1 MSTVLQRLRR
11 TVGHRFSPHVHGA
24 PIIRVRDLCV
34 TYEKTTAL
42 DNVSFE
48 IQRGDRVA
56 VVGPNGA
63 GKTTLFKVIAGVDRA
78 SAGSVEIFGNKPE
91 GHICIGYV
99 PQRSQI
105 DWNFP
110 LNVADMVM
118 LGRVSKM
125 GLFRPPR
132 REDRQ
137 RVRRA
142 LEQVGLS
149 DLAKRRINQLSGG
162 QQQRIFIARA
172 LAQEAELLLLDE
184 PFMGLDA
191 AAQQSIF
198 EILELLGAQ
207 GVTILVSLHDL
218 NIASKRFEIVM
229 LLRSRMLGFGAAAS
243 VITAENLI
251 AAYGGHLHMMKTEDG
266 TLTVSDT
273 HCEGCE

>member
-1 MSTVLQRLRR
+1 MSAVFQKLRR
-11 TVGHRFSPHVHGA
+11 SIGHRFGPHVPGA
-24 PIIRVRDLCV
+24 PIIRVRDLRV
-34 TYEKTTAL
+34 NYGPTVAL
-42 DNVSFE
+42 ENVSFE

-63 GKTTLFKVIAGVDRA
+63 GKTTLFKVIAGVERA
-78 SAGSVEIFGNKPE
+78 SAGSVEIFGKEPE

-110 LNVADMVM
+110 VNVSDMVM
-118 LGRVSKM
+118 MGRVSKI
-125 GLFRPPR
+125 GLLRPPR
-132 REDRQ
+132 REDREH
-137 RVRRA
+137 VRRA

-149 DLAKRRINQLSGG
+149 DLARRRINQLSGG

-198 EILELLGAQ
+198 EILQRLGER

-218 NIASKRFEIVM
+218 NIASKRFEKVM
-229 LLRSRMLGFGAAAS
+229 LLRSRMLGFGTAAS

-251 AAYGGHLHMMKTEDG
+251 AAYGGHLHMITTEDG

>member
-1 MSTVLQRLRR
+1 MSTFLQKLSR
-11 TVGHRFSPHVHGA
+11 TVGHHFSPHVHGA
-24 PIIRVRDLCV
+24 PILRLRDVRVE
-34 TYEKTTAL
+34 YEQTVAL

-63 GKTTLFKVIAGVDRA
+63 GKSTLFKVIAGVERA
-78 SAGSVEIFGNKPE
+78 SAGTVEIFGNEPE

-110 LNVADMVM
+110 VNVADMVM
-118 LGRVSKM
+118 MGRVSKI
-125 GLFRPPR
+125 GLFRQPR
-132 REDRQ
+132 REDREH
-137 RVRRA
+137 VRRA
-142 LEQVGLS
+142 LEQVGLT
-149 DLAKRRINQLSGG
+149 DLAKRRINRLSGG

-198 EILELLGAQ
+198 EILERLGTR

-218 NIASKRFEIVM
+218 NMASKHFGKVM
-229 LLRSRMLGFGAAAS
+229 LLRSRLLGYGAAAG
-243 VITAENLI
+243 VITAEHLV
-251 AAYGGHLHMMKTEDG
+251 AAYGAHLHMVKTADG
-266 TLTVSDT
+266 ALMVSDT

>member
-1 MSTVLQRLRR
+1 MSTVLQKLRR
-11 TVGHRFSPHVHGA
+11 TVGHHFSPHVHGA

-34 TYEKTTAL
+34 NYEKTIAL
-42 DNVSFE
+42 YNVSFE

-63 GKTTLFKVIAGVDRA
+63 GKTTLFKVIAGVERA
-78 SAGSVEIFGNKPE
+78 SAGSVEIFGNEPE

-110 LNVADMVM
+110 VNASDMVM
-118 LGRVSKM
+118 MGRVSKI
-125 GLFRPPR
+125 GLLRPPR
-132 REDRQ
+132 REDREH
-137 RVRRA
+137 VRRA

-198 EILELLGAQ
+198 EILQRLGER

-218 NIASKRFEIVM
+218 NIASKRFAKVM
-229 LLRSRMLGFGAAAS
+229 LLRSRMLGFGAAAN

-251 AAYGGHLHMMKTEDG
+251 AAYGGHLHMITTEDG